1 MLFSNNTIHKKIKL
15 MMEHIL
21 SRTCYL
27 KENWNIKISTG
38 GIEFE
43 AKILVQEICSIYKFV
58 CSPQMSHIILK

>member
-1 MLFSNNTIHKKIKL
+1 MLFSNNTIQKRMKL

-21 SRTCYL
+21 SRPCYL

-43 AKILVQEICSIYKFV
+43 AKILVGEIYSMYKFV
-58 CSPQMSHIILK
+58 CSPQISHIILK